1 MRVQFFMLAP
11 VVIRV
16 GDLDQRGLGLK
27 LKREGRGKE
36 KGVQGDVL
44 FSYFVFFWYRLKTMK
59 KRGWGQLLSS
69 LSVSLPRIE
78 KGEVEICCFDFSSIA
93 RNCYSIP
100 FLGWKSQFF
109 GVEG

>member
-16 GDLDQRGLGLK
+16 GDLDQRGMGLK
-27 LKREGRGKE
+27 GRTGAKRRGPR
-36 KGVQGDVL
+36 GCFL
-44 FSYFVFFWYRLKTMK
+44 FLICSFWCRLKTMK

-78 KGEVEICCFDFSSIA
+78 KGGVEICCFDFSSTG
-93 RNCYSIP
+93 RNCNSIP
-100 FLGWKSQFF
+100 FLCWKSQFL